1 VATRVE
7 EELLSLM
14 LREEELPQRLA
25 LTEEGCFLP
34 LRQLTSAEEKQLRR
48 VCGRSNTY
56 PSRGEALLLTTTT
69 SEEVLLQQAIF
80 IEEETVEASGEV
92 VLPMQETTTEVLL
105 DKMVV
110 TTLPTSLKRRWS
122 SSSNT

>member
-1 VATRVE
+1 
-7 EELLSLM
+7 M
-14 LREEELPQRLA
+14 LKIKEIIKL
-25 LTEEGCFLP
+25 
-34 LRQLTSAEEKQLRR
+34 
-48 VCGRSNTY
+48 
-56 PSRGEALLLTTTT
+56 
-69 SEEVLLQQAIF
+69 
-80 IEEETVEASGEV
+80 TVEAMGEV